1 MLGTWLRT
9 TRFATVPPADRISG
23 PADGLFLAADG
34 SGLSTLRTVPIA
46 RRLSSPRRRHSSQ
59 AGRLAPPKG
68 HLTWRSAAAH
78 GCQSHVPF
86 GDHSIVEGLMARQPA
101 ARSKDQEESAEP
113 DPPEANGSHHGL
125 LARKRIMLC
134 LLHGLSNED
143 IGRRLKLSEGAIG
156 SYVDTM
162 RHKLRA
168 TLASQA
174 NSEAAQGAP
183 RRPRRRSQAKTK
195 KTMAKRRA
203 SPPA

>member
-1 MLGTWLRT
+1 
-9 TRFATVPPADRISG
+9 
-23 PADGLFLAADG
+23 
-34 SGLSTLRTVPIA
+34 
-46 RRLSSPRRRHSSQ
+46 
-59 AGRLAPPKG
+59 
-68 HLTWRSAAAH
+68 
-78 GCQSHVPF
+78 
-86 GDHSIVEGLMARQPA
+86 MARQPA